1 MSSIARYQKTQPGSD
16 GFHGPRDKLAVVI
29 PVYNEID
36 NIDPLQAELDAALK
50 PLGVTYQIVYINDGS
65 RDGSAEKLAELARER
80 PEVVF
85 VDLRRNFGQTAAMAA
100 GIDHADAEVIVMMDA
115 DLQNDPADIGRLLE
129 LIDKGYDVVSGWRK
143 DRKDKFLTRRLPSM
157 IANGLISWVTGVHL
171 HDYGCT
177 LKAYRREVVDEVRLY
192 GEMHRFV
199 PVFASAAGAAITELV
214 VNHRARIYGKSKY
227 GLWRTFKVILDLIT
241 VKFLMSYRTTP
252 MYLFG
257 GFGAGVIAL
266 SLLFLLIALLNKIV
280 RGASLINTPL
290 PTLSATFFILG
301 VQSILMGLL
310 AELNVRT
317 YHEAQSKPI
326 YVVRQVIQNGETYKP
341 VGNLT
346 SVTRDR

>member
-1 MSSIARYQKTQPGSD
+1 M
-16 GFHGPRDKLAVVI
+16 
-29 PVYNEID
+29 
-36 NIDPLQAELDAALK
+36 
-50 PLGVTYQIVYINDGS
+50 
-65 RDGSAEKLAELARER
+65 
-80 PEVVF
+80 
-85 VDLRRNFGQTAAMAA
+85 
-100 GIDHADAEVIVMMDA
+100 
-115 DLQNDPADIGRLLE
+115 
-129 LIDKGYDVVSGWRK
+129 
-143 DRKDKFLTRRLPSM
+143 
-157 IANGLISWVTGVHL
+157 
-171 HDYGCT
+171 
-177 LKAYRREVVDEVRLY
+177 DEVRLY

-199 PVFASAAGAAITELV
+199 PVFASAAGASITELV

>member
-1 MSSIARYQKTQPGSD
+1 MNSIVRYQKSQPGPD

-36 NIDPLQAELDAALK
+36 NIEPLQAELDSALK
-50 PLGVTYQIVYINDGS
+50 PLGVTYQIVYVNDGS
-65 RDGSAEKLAELARER
+65 RDGSAEKLAELAKTR

-115 DLQNDPADIGRLLE
+115 DLQNDPADIGRLLPLVDE
-129 LIDKGYDVVSGWRK
+129 GYDVVSGWRK

-157 IANGLISWVTGVHL
+157 MANGLISLVTDVRL

-177 LKAYRREVVDEVRLY
+177 LKAYRREVLDEVRLY

-199 PVFASAAGAAITELV
+199 PVFASAAGASITEVV
-214 VNHRARIYGKSKY
+214 VNHRARVHGQSKY
-227 GLWRTFKVILDLIT
+227 GLWRTFKVVLDLIT

-266 SLLFLLIALLNKIV
+266 SLIFLVIALMNKIF

-326 YVVRQVIQNGETYKP
+326 YVVRQVIHDGEVYKP
-341 VGNLT
+341 VGSFTAVN
-346 SVTRDR
+346 RDR